1 VRTTSS
7 VLALALTVA
16 LSALAS
22 SCSSHPSGTLSLLT
36 EDATLFTRDPVPTTL
51 SVETIDTTGK
61 STTRVRGP
69 VSAGAT
75 IDLGDVPGSE
85 IDTLRITA
93 LDAAGA
99 VRIWGASLPLQLGA
113 LDGLTLDVFVQRT
126 SELATLPGSASSAG
140 DARERPRVA
149 NVGARY
155 VLVAGGASAGAPG
168 VTMATTELYDLGAW
182 SDLSAPPTLPRA
194 PRSMAVAALRVLLV
208 DDGGA
213 TWFDLG
219 TSTAADAPPPAGG
232 AYAEVS
238 GGDAVVAPD
247 GTTYIVGGTR
257 ASGPTARVLRV
268 SATGDL
274 AFVTL
279 GVARA
284 GAAAGWIEG
293 RGLVVAGGSDSGAG
307 VEILAAGATAP
318 AALPYPADPTTGA
331 GLARLDDTHA
341 LLAFGRTPSGGDAG
355 LRTLDLTC
363 ATTCAS
369 PDARPLPAALDAVTL
384 FADASGILAV
394 GDDAA
399 TGATRVFVTDANAA
413 REIAVKTARNHARAL
428 RIPTGAFVLA
438 GGATTLESFAF

>member
-1 VRTTSS
+1 MRTSS
-7 VLALALTVA
+7 SVLALTVA
-16 LSALAS
+16 LAALAS
-22 SCSSHPSGTLSLLT
+22 SCSSHPSGTISLLT

-69 VSAGAT
+69 VSAGAK

-99 VRIWGASLPLQLGA
+99 VRIWGASLPLQLA
-113 LDGLTLDVFVQRT
+113 AVDGLTLDVFVQRT
-126 SELATLPGSASSAG
+126 SELAALPASTG
-140 DARERPRVA
+140 DGRERPCVA
-149 NVGARY
+149 NVGGRY

-168 VTMATTELYDLGAW
+168 VTLSTTQLYDLGAW
-182 SDLSAPPTLPRA
+182 SALSAPPTLPRA
-194 PRSMAVAALRVLLV
+194 PRSMAVAALRVLLI

-219 TSTAADAPPPAGG
+219 TSTAADAPAPAGG
-232 AYAEVS
+232 SYAEVS

-247 GTTYIVGGTR
+247 GTTYIVGATR

-268 SATGDL
+268 SATGVL
-274 AFVTL
+274 SFVAL

-284 GAAAGWIEG
+284 GAAAGWMEG

-307 VEILAAGATAP
+307 VEILAASATA
-318 AALPYPADPTTGA
+318 AVALPYPPDATTGA
-331 GLARLDDTHA
+331 GLARLDDTHV
-341 LLAFGRTPSGGDAG
+341 LLAFGRSPSGGDAG

-363 ATTCAS
+363 ATSCAS
-369 PDARPLPAALDAVTL
+369 PEARPLPAALDAVTL
-384 FADASGILAV
+384 FAGASGTLAV

-399 TGATRVFVTDANAA
+399 TGATRVFVTDANVA
-413 REIAVKTARNHARAL
+413 REIAPKTARNYARAL
-428 RIPTGAFVLA
+428 RISTGAFVLA